1 MLKTKY
7 KTVDNFWWTFLLQI
21 NNFLKKNWLQFKWI
35 ELIRKKSEGIRAL
48 WVLRIWKLNFIMLLC
63 NCITVQSVLRFKF
76 VSFDSVWVWVCDEKS
91 MIKSKIVKV
100 HAYDMKQLWV
110 GTKLCAE
117 IGSKFWESMNEPNS
131 HHINMSCSQLTHE
144 PNGFKRGMKPVKI
157 VWLWVVKVGWH

>member
-1 MLKTKY
+1 MNFFYY
-7 KTVDNFWWTFLLQI
+7 KLIIFW
-21 NNFLKKNWLQFKWI
+21 KNWLELNWFK
-35 ELIRKKSEGIRAL
+35 KKSEGIRAL

-110 GTKLCAE
+110 GTEHSVLRSVLSFE
-117 IGSKFWESMNEPNS
+117 NQWMNQTHITSTWVVLNS
-131 HHINMSCSQLTHE
+131 HMNQMDSNVEWNQW
-144 PNGFKRGMKPVKI
+144 K
-157 VWLWVVKVGWH
+157 

>member
-1 MLKTKY
+1 MNFFHY
-7 KTVDNFWWTFLLQI
+7 KLIIFW
-21 NNFLKKNWLQFKWI
+21 KNWLELNWFK
-35 ELIRKKSEGIRAL
+35 KKSEGIRAL

-110 GTKLCAE
+110 GTEHSVLRSVLSFE
-117 IGSKFWESMNEPNS
+117 NQWMNQTHITSTWVVLNS
-131 HHINMSCSQLTHE
+131 HMNQMDSNVEWNQW
-144 PNGFKRGMKPVKI
+144 K
-157 VWLWVVKVGWH
+157 